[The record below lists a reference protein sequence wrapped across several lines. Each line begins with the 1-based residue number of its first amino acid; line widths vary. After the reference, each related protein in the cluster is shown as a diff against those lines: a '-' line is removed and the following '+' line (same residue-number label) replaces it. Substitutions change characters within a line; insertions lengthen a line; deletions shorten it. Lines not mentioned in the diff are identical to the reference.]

1 MGKTRGGI
9 RAKQWPGLIKQERN
23 KAWARETLRH
33 TCTLLS
39 ISKTIAMLV
48 YGTLSECWPFGL
60 NLPCIELGQLRFTLG
75 QKLLSDH
82 IANHPTPHPA
92 SGYLPLNLV

>member
-1 MGKTRGGI
+1 MGKTSNRGRI
-9 RAKQWPGLIKQERN
+9 RAQQWPGLIKQEQN
-23 KAWARETLRH
+23 EGWARETLRH

-60 NLPCIELGQLRFTLG
+60 NLPCIELGQLRFTSG
-75 QKLLSDH
+75 QKLLSVH
-82 IANHPTPHPA
+82 IGNHPTPHP
-92 SGYLPLNLV
+92 LQDICP